1 MNIQDM
7 NTEEW
12 LHYIRGAELLITNS
26 FHGTCFSI
34 IFGNEFLCVANK
46 NKAYSR
52 FETIVSKLNLMDRA
66 RPSQEIVLSEK
77 YELKKID
84 YVKVNELIAK
94 EKEIALNWLIS
105 AIKAPKKAEVSP
117 ENIVIKK
124 LTNDIM
130 SIYDAVSVRDD
141 LESQTDRL
149 MDILG
154 YEYNLKKYKKYRFLS
169 KITFGKLHK
178 KYTGKAKALKP
189 KLKLVKQFIKSKRK
203 DGLWKDVN

>member
-1 MNIQDM
+1 
-7 NTEEW
+7 
-12 LHYIRGAELLITNS
+12 
-26 FHGTCFSI
+26 
-34 IFGNEFLCVANK
+34 
-46 NKAYSR
+46 
-52 FETIVSKLNLMDRA
+52 MDRA

-77 YELKKID
+77 YELEKID

-94 EKEIALNWLIS
+94 EKEIALNWLIN

-124 LTNDIM
+124 LTNDI
-130 SIYDAVSVRDD
+130 IAIND

-178 KYTGKAKALKP
+178 KYKGKAKALKP
-189 KLKLVKQFIKSKRK
+189 KLKIVKQFIKSKRK
-203 DGLWKDVN
+203 DGLWKDAN